1 MLSEV
6 CKYIEIEPKLTTLT
20 GKELDSRNVNTKNEM
35 RLEVGAGGVW
45 ERGNQAFFDIR
56 VFDLYPSSQV
66 VARVSRNEGTRK
78 EKSIQWESFANWTW
92 YIYTIAFFNLWKY
105 GEGMP

>member
-1 MLSEV
+1 MSCKEVRGFFPIRHSDLRDLTAYMLSEV

-20 GKELDSRNVNTKNEM
+20 GKELDSRNVNTKNEV
-35 RLEVGAGGVW
+35 RLEVRAGGVW

-78 EKSIQWESFANWTW
+78 EKSIQ
-92 YIYTIAFFNLWKY
+92 
-105 GEGMP
+105 